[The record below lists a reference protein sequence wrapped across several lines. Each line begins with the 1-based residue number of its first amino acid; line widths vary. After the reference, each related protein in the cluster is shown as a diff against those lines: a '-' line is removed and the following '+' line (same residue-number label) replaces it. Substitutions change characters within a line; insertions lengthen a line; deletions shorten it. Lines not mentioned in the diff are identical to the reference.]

1 MRELPEET
9 LYDIRLIDRH
19 IKEGLITEEDVQ
31 KYMSQLSDAEEESDF
46 LDVETLMNP
55 GGEANY
61 SGFSV
66 GVFPLSFLLPSM

>member
-19 IKEGLITEEDVQ
+19 MKEGLITEEDVQ

-46 LDVETLMNP
+46 LDVEALMNP
-55 GGEANY
+55 GVEAN
-61 SGFSV
+61 
-66 GVFPLSFLLPSM
+66 

>member
-31 KYMSQLSDAEEESDF
+31 KHMSQLSDVEEESDL
-46 LDVETLMNP
+46 LDVDSLMNP
-55 GGEANY
+55 GVEAN
-61 SGFSV
+61 
-66 GVFPLSFLLPSM
+66 

>member
-46 LDVETLMNP
+46 LDVEALMNP
-55 GGEANY
+55 GVEAN
-61 SGFSV
+61 
-66 GVFPLSFLLPSM
+66 

>member
-19 IKEGLITEEDVQ
+19 MKEGLITEEDVQ

-55 GGEANY
+55 GVEAN
-61 SGFSV
+61 
-66 GVFPLSFLLPSM
+66 

>member
-1 MRELPEET
+1 MRELAEET

-46 LDVETLMNP
+46 LDVEALMNP
-55 GGEANY
+55 GVEAN
-61 SGFSV
+61 
-66 GVFPLSFLLPSM
+66 

>member
-31 KYMSQLSDAEEESDF
+31 KHMSQLEDVEENSDL
-46 LDVETLMNP
+46 LDVDGLINP
-55 GGEANY
+55 GVEAN
-61 SGFSV
+61 
-66 GVFPLSFLLPSM
+66 

>member
-46 LDVETLMNP
+46 LHVEALMNP
-55 GGEANY
+55 GVEAN
-61 SGFSV
+61 
-66 GVFPLSFLLPSM
+66 

>member
-31 KYMSQLSDAEEESDF
+31 KYMSQISDAEEESDF
-46 LDVETLMNP
+46 LDVEALMNP
-55 GGEANY
+55 GVEAN
-61 SGFSV
+61 
-66 GVFPLSFLLPSM
+66 

>member
-55 GGEANY
+55 GVEAN
-61 SGFSV
+61 
-66 GVFPLSFLLPSM
+66 